1 MHLSY
6 NEYILANE
14 TWNANTAKHSCK
26 NFLATLLSLAGTKL
40 AGSLE
45 VQKLIQDLVH
55 GTIDPETFTAKLQID
70 SYLSTEESKHLIPF
84 LKGSLGLFQIA
95 LLTGELSIDGIHPKP
110 IIRSSTI
117 RTEITKPKKLM
128 GHIGFTGSEVTR
140 NQSLKVKGVTE
151 DNKSKELT
159 ENSKAKEVS
168 KIKQMIEVKLEAE
181 KTNIVIANSTKA
193 DSKVENVPIKNAM
206 DVFKPDGNNM
216 IPCKGCGANCKDIR
230 KHLTKTRYSIKCESK
245 YSSEQLS
252 ALDIGGATPV
262 KESTEN
268 SKAKEVTQIRQ
279 MTEVKL
285 EADDE
290 TNISIA
296 NVREIVPK
304 VPTSQLTQVLEVN
317 EITLRNDSIK
327 IDSDSIKNVMD
338 VFKPDGNNMIQCVG
352 CNANCKDIRRH
363 LIKMRY
369 SIKCES
375 KYSPEQISALYDG
388 GTTSVGQ
395 LDKKELTE
403 NSKAKEATK
412 IGQIIGVKS
421 EADENFREFDQDSM
435 KIRIELAKVFT
446 EAKSRALTLANETWN
461 SDTAKH
467 SCKNFLATLISL
479 AKTRLTGFLEVLKL
493 IQDLIDGA
501 IDPETFTAKLQL
513 ELYLSSDESECLM
526 PFLKRSLGYLKND
539 LLSGELSIDGIQPLT
554 KNCESAIKK
563 ELAKNNDSKKVT
575 KIGEMTE
582 AKLEP
587 DDTNIA
593 NVGEIAIPQLT
604 QVLEV
609 NRENRESAIKKEL
622 AKNNES
628 KEVTTLGEMTE
639 SKLEPDDTNIAN
651 VGEIAIPQR
660 MQVLEV
666 NQITTGNVEDITKGL
681 FSFTIVYFLIICFIT
696 FAWQI
701 VVKFIKQ

>member
-1 MHLSY
+1 MHVSY
-6 NEYILANE
+6 NEYILANK

-95 LLTGELSIDGIHPKP
+95 LLKGELSIDGIHPKP
-110 IIRSSTI
+110 IIRPSLI
-117 RTEITKPKKLM
+117 RTEITKPNKLM

-140 NQSLKVKGVTE
+140 NQSIKVKGVTE
-151 DNKSKELT
+151 DNKSKELM

-168 KIKQMIEVKLEAE
+168 KIKQIIEVKLEAE
-181 KTNIVIANSTKA
+181 TTNIVIANSTKA
-193 DSKVENVPIKNAM
+193 DSKVENAPIKNTM
-206 DVFKPDGNNM
+206 DVFKPDGNNL

-262 KESTEN
+262 KEFTEN
-268 SKAKEVTQIRQ
+268 SKAKEVTKIR
-279 MTEVKL
+279 TEVKL

-327 IDSDSIKNVMD
+327 NVMDVMD

-375 KYSPEQISALYDG
+375 KYSPEQISALYDE

-421 EADENFREFDQDSM
+421 KADENRKISDSM
-435 KIRIELAKVFT
+435 KMKIESAKAYK
-446 EAKSRALTLANETWN
+446 EAKTRALTLANETWN
-461 SDTAKH
+461 SVTAKH
-467 SCKNFLATLISL
+467 SCKNFLATLL
-479 AKTRLTGFLEVLKL
+479 CLTGTKLTGLEVPKL

-501 IDPETFTAKLQL
+501 IDPEIFTAKLQL
-513 ELYLSSDESECLM
+513 EFYLSSDESECLM
-526 PFLKRSLGYLKND
+526 PFLKRSLRYLKND

-609 NRENRESAIKKEL
+609 SRENRESAIKKEL

-639 SKLEPDDTNIAN
+639 SKLEPEDTNIAN

-660 MQVLEV
+660 TQVLEV